1 MMAIILT
8 CKLDLGNTNSDTFY
22 IKFNLCVTRVDVSDI
37 ICHWLINI
45 PLIPRIDALFPHHAN
60 LPQMRVSLGSACSPD
75 LQQASCLDI
84 VYTRTLPET
93 DSPAHVHLRTIFH
106 LIV

>member
-1 MMAIILT
+1 M
-8 CKLDLGNTNSDTFY
+8 SDV
-22 IKFNLCVTRVDVSDI
+22 IDVGQADVSDI
-37 ICHWLINI
+37 ICHWLLNI

-60 LPQMRVSLGSACSPD
+60 LPQMRVSLGSARSPD

-84 VYTRTLPET
+84 VYTRTLPRSET
-93 DSPAHVHLRTIFH
+93 DSPTLVHLRTIFQ